1 MIKCI
6 VLEKEI
12 EKCLDIMIKIKE
24 EIVLIMKLEDI
35 IFRYFIIYY
44 YYGYV

>member
-1 MIKCI
+1 MIKCM

-12 EKCLDIMIKIKE
+12 EKCLDVMIKIKE

-35 IFRYFIIYY
+35 IFRYFII
-44 YYGYV
+44 

>member
-12 EKCLDIMIKIKE
+12 EKCLEIMIKIKE
-24 EIVLIMKLEDI
+24 EIVLIMKFEDI
-35 IFRYFIIYY
+35 IFRYFKIYY

>member
-1 MIKCI
+1 MNMIKCM

-12 EKCLDIMIKIKE
+12 EKCLDVMIKIKE

-35 IFRYFIIYY
+35 IFRYFII
-44 YYGYV
+44 

>member
-1 MIKCI
+1 MIKCM

-12 EKCLDIMIKIKE
+12 EKCLDVMIKIKE

>member
-12 EKCLDIMIKIKE
+12 EKCLEIMIKIKE

>member
-1 MIKCI
+1 MIKCM

-12 EKCLDIMIKIKE
+12 EKCLDVMIKIKE

-35 IFRYFIIYY
+35 IFRYFKIYY